1 MTNTAPK
8 TGTWQ
13 DITPT
18 LKGAAAIANHPTF
31 GQVDIMKWHDDGTAN
46 IRYMSTRAFRTFR
59 KRVATADLTD
69 ITYR

>member
-1 MTNTAPK
+1 MQTNRTP

-13 DITPT
+13 DLTPT
-18 LKGAAAIANHPTF
+18 PKTAAATANHPTH

-59 KRVATADLTD
+59 KRVAVAELTG
-69 ITYR
+69 IAFR